1 MSKTAT
7 VFSAT
12 LLAVLAGTSAQ
23 AQDRG
28 GAEPQ
33 LRPDAATIGYRNAVV
48 PAPPGWKGPTFK
60 LSHDYPTQDPGTCPK
75 SECTWLDLKVDFTLP
90 LSGPA
95 PTWGP
100 PWSDYIERVLDYV
113 KKGQDPA
120 LRNEIGWKA
129 TIGSESRWFHVPW
142 MAYDPTRGR
151 EYVHGMT
158 NERTATLSDFGEDVE
173 IDRGVSKLLL
183 ANGQESTKFFE
194 TWAFGV
200 YNRWGAYAIGRS
212 IGRDGVPIAGTYGG
226 VPAPAGLPFPE
237 GTVVAK
243 LLFTTATPADVS
255 YLKDSPAWQTDRHI
269 PKGDDFLCERKVAD
283 VRLIQLDIAVVD
295 SRSPTRWVFGTFAWN
310 GNKAGKT
317 AWDKLEPV
325 GLQWGSDPW
334 TFPAVA
340 QSGSI
345 PAHESVLNKAI
356 GTPQHF
362 GCNDR
367 LAGPVDN
374 KLSSCLS
381 CHGGGF
387 APPIGFAATS
397 STAPPIFGFNGQC
410 EVNSV
415 DNAQYFSNNQFPMA
429 YTGGQYP
436 NLLSMD
442 TSLQMQV
449 AFEQYGQYKQY
460 GKPVACKASK

>member
-1 MSKTAT
+1 MSKTASVLT
-7 VFSAT
+7 TALLAALAGAGAHAQDRAPDQRVDSAT
-12 LLAVLAGTSAQ
+12 LAYQS
-23 AQDRG
+23 
-28 GAEPQ
+28 
-33 LRPDAATIGYRNAVV
+33 AVV
-48 PAPPGWKGPTFK
+48 PAPPGWKGPVFK
-60 LSHDYPTQDPGTCPK
+60 LAHDYPSQDPGACPK
-75 SECTWLDLKVDFTLP
+75 SECTWLGLHVDFTLP
-90 LSGPA
+90 LNGPA
-95 PTWGP
+95 PTWGA
-100 PWSDYIERVLDYV
+100 PWSEYIARVLDYV
-113 KKGQDPA
+113 KKGQDEA
-120 LRNEIGWKA
+120 LRNEIGWK
-129 TIGSESRWFHVPW
+129 TTVGSENRWFHVPW

-173 IDRGVSKLLL
+173 MDRGVSKLLL
-183 ANGQESTKFFE
+183 ADGSESNQFFE
-194 TWAFGV
+194 TWAFGI

-212 IGRDGVPIAGTYGG
+212 IDRNGVPQTGNYGG
-226 VPAPAGLPFPE
+226 VTVPAGLPFPE

-243 LLFTTATPADVS
+243 LLFTTATPKDVS
-255 YLKDSPAWQTDRHI
+255 YLKDSPAWQTDRHVQ
-269 PKGDDFLCERKVAD
+269 KGDLFLCERKVQD
-283 VRLIQLDIAVVD
+283 VRLIQLDVAVVD

-310 GNKAGKT
+310 GNKQGKT

-334 TFPAVA
+334 TFPAVG

-345 PAHESVLNKAI
+345 AAHESVLNKAI

-381 CHGGGF
+381 CHGGGYS
-387 APPIGFAATS
+387 PPVGLAATP
-397 STAPPIFGFNGQC
+397 TTTPPIFGYAGQC

-415 DNAQYFSNNQFPMA
+415 DNAQYFSNIQFPMA

-436 NLLSMD
+436 GLLSMD

-449 AFEQYGQYKQY
+449 AFMQYGQYKQF
-460 GKPVACKASK
+460 GEPGGCKASK